1 MKRRLAALAVVA
13 LFFLSL
19 CVSQVW
25 YTVCTSVSPNLSFTG
40 SEFDSSLTSLLLLVG
55 LMTLVALYLKTRMAA
70 VLHAASLVLVVIS
83 CSLSGFRIATGD
95 LKAVES
101 KIERATGVV
110 GWISQKTEVVTKVEL
125 SFWPLLT
132 LVPALVLATAL
143 AVLAFSARGQ
153 KKQPAG
159 SAERANSKNTNTAS
173 DLWSET
179 SNQL

>member
-1 MKRRLAALAVVA
+1 MKRRLAALAVVSIA
-13 LFFLSL
+13 VLSL

-25 YTVCTSVSPNLSFTG
+25 FTVFTSVSPKLTFTG
-40 SEFDSSLTSLLLLVG
+40 SEFDSSLNSLLLLVG
-55 LMTLVALYLKTRMAA
+55 LMTLVALYIKTRLAS
-70 VLHAASLVLVVIS
+70 VLHVASLLLVVIS
-83 CSLSGFRIATGD
+83 CSLSGSRIATGD
-95 LKAVES
+95 LKTVEF

-110 GWISQKTEVVTKVEL
+110 GWLSQKTEVVTKVEV
-125 SFWPLLT
+125 SVWPLLA

-143 AVLAFSARGQ
+143 AVLAISAMGQ

-159 SAERANSKNTNTAS
+159 SAERANSSKADTAS